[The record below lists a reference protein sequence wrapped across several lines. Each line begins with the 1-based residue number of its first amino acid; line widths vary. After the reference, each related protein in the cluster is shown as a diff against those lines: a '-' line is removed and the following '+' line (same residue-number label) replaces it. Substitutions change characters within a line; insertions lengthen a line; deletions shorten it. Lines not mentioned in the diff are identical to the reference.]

1 MWNTIAMS
9 DKGSKKLDITNWL
22 WQVKDHGVEWD
33 NPNMVGKIQVIIN
46 GLRFLGRNVDT
57 YDVIDKVLSTF
68 PP

>member
-1 MWNTIAMS
+1 
-9 DKGSKKLDITNWL
+9 
-22 WQVKDHGVEWD
+22 
-33 NPNMVGKIQVIIN
+33 MVGKIQVIIN